1 MASSDTLVF
10 TPSGI
15 MPSDGK
21 SRQQRRALAF
31 GGYCWDMALESR
43 LDVALLK

>member
-1 MASSDTLVF
+1 
-10 TPSGI
+10 

-43 LDVALLK
+43 LDVTTVRRSIAEVTRRC